1 MRFFKLHIIALLF
14 FVGWSGSTSA
24 QVREVPMD
32 DIEISPYDFG
42 KMWTFENLPVDY
54 FEQTYGFRPTE
65 EWTKKARMSALRFAT
80 WCSASFVSPDGLIM
94 TNHHCSRHLLPE
106 LQKNGENFD
115 TQGFV
120 AKSRKEERRSADLFV
135 EQLVQ
140 VADITSY
147 VKAKT
152 ASATNDADRLKLRQ
166 EALQAAQEEYAN
178 KAGWEGL
185 RLQAVTFYS
194 GGKFSLYGY
203 KKFSDIRLVMVP
215 EIDLGFYGGDPDNF
229 TYPRYNLDCTFW
241 RAYDEDG
248 KPLDTSNNYFKFKEA
263 GAAEGEAVFVIGN
276 PGSTERYRTVAQLE
290 YDRDYRYPVQMNQMT
305 KTKNYYQAIYDK
317 EPNQDLMNQIFS
329 ISNSMKAIGGTIK
342 GLQDPVLFGRKKK
355 MEQKIKAGN
364 PGLTYWDDLEKS
376 YKELGKLLPALQMLG
391 YNPNPQRQSPI
402 APNKT
407 LAMLHKLNEY
417 ETAITSGASKD
428 DLKPIRE
435 SITDMSKELDT
446 PDERAKLVELLT
458 DYDKFSPIKLMNG
471 ANPTSFV
478 NKLFEGSKLFSKKKL
493 KKMLKGKSK
502 KFMKDNDAF
511 LNLARKTVPRHQ
523 KAMEVFQSTGAARRN
538 MEANVANAVFN
549 VYGSNLP
556 PDATFTLRMADGVVK
571 GYDYNGTVAPYK
583 TTYFGMYDRHY
594 SNNGKFPWSLPDKWL
609 DPPMELMKAPI
620 NFVSTNDIIG
630 GNSGSPMINKNL
642 EAVGLIFDGNIESL
656 PGKFIYDDEYNRT
669 VSVHAG
675 GIAAAIKYIYKAEA
689 LYKELTGK

>member
-14 FVGWSGSTSA
+14 FVGWSNLAEA
-24 QVREVPMD
+24 QVQDIPME

-65 EWTKKARMSALRFAT
+65 EWTKKARMSALRFAS

-94 TNHHCSRHLLPE
+94 TNHHCSRDVVTP
-106 LQKNGENFD
+106 LQQNGENFD

-120 AKSRKEERRSADLFV
+120 ANTRKEERKAADLFV

-140 VADITSY
+140 VADITSF
-147 VKAKT
+147 VKSKT
-152 ASATNDADRLKLRQ
+152 ASASNNADRLKLRQ
-166 EALQAAQEEYAN
+166 EAFQAVQEEYSS
-178 KAGWEGL
+178 KPGWEGL
-185 RLQAVTFYS
+185 RLQTVTFYS

-203 KKFSDIRLVMVP
+203 KKYSDIRLVMIP
-215 EIDLGFYGGDPDNF
+215 ELDLGFYGGDPDNF

-241 RAYDEDG
+241 RAYDENG
-248 KPLDTSNNYFKFKEA
+248 KPLDTSDNYFKFKEA

-290 YDRDYRYPVQMNQMT
+290 YDRDYRYPVQMNQLT
-305 KTKNYYQAIYDK
+305 KLKDHFQAMHDKN
-317 EPNQDLMNQIFS
+317 PNQDLMNTIFG
-329 ISNSMKAIGGTIK
+329 ISNSMKAINGTIE
-342 GLQDPVLFGRKKK
+342 GLHNPVLFGRKKK

-376 YKELGKLLPALQMLG
+376 YKELGRLLPALQMLG
-391 YNPNPQRQSPI
+391 YNPNRPSPI

-407 LAMLHKLNEY
+407 LAMLYKLNEY
-417 ETAITSGASKD
+417 ETALTGGASKD
-428 DLKPIRE
+428 DLKPMQE
-435 SITDMSKELDT
+435 SIKEMAKDLDT
-446 PDERAKLVELLT
+446 PDERAKLIDLLS
-458 DYDKFSPIKLMNG
+458 DYDKFSPVKLMGG
-471 ANPTSFV
+471 ANPTTYV
-478 NKLFEGSKLFSKKKL
+478 NKLFDGSKFFSKKKL
-493 KKMLKGKSK
+493 KKMMKGKSK
-502 KFMKDNDAF
+502 KFLKDNDPF
-511 LNLARKTVPRHQ
+511 LKLARNTVPRNQ
-523 KAMEVFQSTGAARRN
+523 KALEAFQSTGAARRA

-594 SNNGKFPWSLPDKWL
+594 SNNGKFPWSLPDRWL
-609 DPPMELMKAPI
+609 DPPVELMKAPI

-630 GNSGSPMINKNL
+630 GNSGSPMINKDL

-656 PGKFIYDDEYNRT
+656 PGKFIFDDEFNRT

-675 GIAAAIKYIYKAEA
+675 GIAAAIKYIYKADN